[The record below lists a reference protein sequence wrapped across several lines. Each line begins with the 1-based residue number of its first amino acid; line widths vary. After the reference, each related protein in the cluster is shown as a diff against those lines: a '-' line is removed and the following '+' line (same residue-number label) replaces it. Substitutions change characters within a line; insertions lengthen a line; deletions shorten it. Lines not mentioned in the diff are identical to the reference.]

1 MFAQTTDEGRRNNP
15 YPGIIG
21 CDQQGGFGALRGSN
35 IGNPF
40 AALFDQP
47 IGCPREDF

>member
-1 MFAQTTDEGRRNNP
+1 VFAQTADEGLIADP
-15 YPGIIG
+15 AIVG

-47 IGCPREDF
+47 MGCPREDF